1 MLCGSDARKE
11 PGATSAPYLQAA
23 ATPTGRAEMADILIP
38 LTIIA
43 VLIVISVVISR
54 LLTAP
59 LRGRTA
65 SPTTA
70 STSDGFETLLGF
82 LLIAGLSAAAL
93 KFIAGGGLQPLMK
106 RIAGLP
112 IEVNGRRT
120 TIAAAVADD
129 QLLERLLREA
139 IQAKLSGTD
148 HQKFVV
154 QATQAP
160 TEAANS
166 VAEMLRQAVGERMR
180 QRGV

>member
-1 MLCGSDARKE
+1 
-11 PGATSAPYLQAA
+11 
-23 ATPTGRAEMADILIP
+23 MADFLIP

-43 VLIVISVVISR
+43 VLIISAVVISR

-59 LRGRTA
+59 LRRRTA

-70 STSDGFETLLGF
+70 STSDLEAFLGF
-82 LLIAGLSAAAL
+82 LLIAGLSVAAL
-93 KFIAGGGLQPLMK
+93 RFIAGGGLQRLMT
-106 RIAGLP
+106 RIGGLP

-120 TIAAAVADD
+120 IISAAVADD

-139 IQAKLSGTD
+139 IQAKLSGSE
-148 HQKFVV
+148 HQKFVA

-160 TEAANS
+160 AEAANS
-166 VAEMLRQAVGERMR
+166 VAVMLRQAVGERMR

>member
-1 MLCGSDARKE
+1 
-11 PGATSAPYLQAA
+11 
-23 ATPTGRAEMADILIP
+23 MADILLP

-43 VLIVISVVISR
+43 VLIISAVVFTR

-59 LRGRTA
+59 LRKRTA
-65 SPTTA
+65 SPTTDP
-70 STSDGFETLLGF
+70 TSDGLEAFLGF
-82 LLIAGLSAAAL
+82 LLVAGLSVAAL
-93 KFIAGGGLQPLMK
+93 RFIAGGGLQRLMAG
-106 RIAGLP
+106 IGGLP

-129 QLLERLLREA
+129 QVLERLLREA
-139 IQAKLSGTD
+139 IQAKLDGPE
-148 HQKFVV
+148 HQKFVA

-160 TEAANS
+160 AEAANT